1 MITNRSILSQ
11 IYGSNMDD
19 VIEKIDNKI
28 SEEKQKEKVDN
39 IKILKL
45 QEMKIMQDMFS
56 NVFGAQNK
64 YTTPW

>member
-1 MITNRSILSQ
+1 
-11 IYGSNMDD
+11 MDD

>member
-1 MITNRSILSQ
+1 
-11 IYGSNMDD
+11 MDE
-19 VIEKIDNKI
+19 VVEKIDNEI

-39 IKILKL
+39 LKILKL

-56 NVFGAQNK
+56 NVFGTQNK